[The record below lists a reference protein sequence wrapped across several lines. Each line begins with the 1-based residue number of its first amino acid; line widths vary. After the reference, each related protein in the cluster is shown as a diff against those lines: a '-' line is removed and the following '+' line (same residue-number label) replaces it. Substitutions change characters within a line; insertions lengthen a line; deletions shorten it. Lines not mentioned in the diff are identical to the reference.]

1 MQHLKQKIKE
11 TTLFSD
17 EDKIAILAA
26 MDSYEVSDR
35 NALEKI
41 IDEFDQTYR
50 QSVAEYKKAV
60 GTTLDTIL
68 RRQNLL
74 AHSVCSPPHHKS
86 NQESICFLP
95 HRIFS
100 SVYCLSCWNFV

>member
-60 GTTLDTIL
+60 GTTLDTIFAKAKPAGTQRL
-68 RRQNLL
+68 QSATSQIKSGVDMLL
-74 AHSVCSPPHHKS
+74 AP
-86 NQESICFLP
+86 
-95 HRIFS
+95 
-100 SVYCLSCWNFV
+100 